1 MTHIRGNNVTILLT
15 LYSVP
20 TSVVTAGAAGRGWQ
34 GLGALQL
41 GAIAR
46 LLGPGAAATVGR

>member
-1 MTHIRGNNVTILLT
+1 MTILMA

-46 LLGPGAAATVGR
+46 LLGPGAAATVAR